1 MKVPE
6 GPQSGA
12 DSFTIILKNTFIQFK
27 LLGKH
32 CKREID
38 KYTKIIGERE
48 RERERGRMRMSDKE
62 REREKV
68 ILFML

>member
-48 RERERGRMRMSDKE
+48 RERERKNAYE
-62 REREKV
+62 
-68 ILFML
+68 